1 MLVQGSSTPSR
12 HEQYRTARELI
23 LELGAVSPPW
33 LQQQRR
39 LIRDEATRL
48 IERMQGKGLV
58 SPPDAVGRRKVLGVD
73 EEDE

>member
-1 MLVQGSSTPSR
+1 M
-12 HEQYRTARELI
+12 
-23 LELGAVSPPW
+23 LELGAVSPTW

-58 SPPDAVGRRKVLGVD
+58 SPPDAVGRRKILGVD